1 MWVICWH
8 FFIFRSSWRWYFC
21 KLYQQRVEGNKQLG
35 FSKMSFNLDLS
46 DQAQV
51 IIFSRKK
58 KSPHP
63 SVYFNNIIVSS
74 TSVQKHLDV
83 KLSYKHHLIFVLK
96 NVNNTIVHFRKFQ
109 QILTR
114 QSLITIYN
122 LITIFIRP
130 DLAYGDI
137 VYDGAFNESF
147 HNHIESIQYNWAILI
162 IEVIRGTSSEKLFQG
177 VG

>member
-1 MWVICWH
+1 
-8 FFIFRSSWRWYFC
+8 
-21 KLYQQRVEGNKQLG
+21 
-35 FSKMSFNLDLS
+35 MSFNLDLS

-74 TSVQKHLDV
+74 TSVEKHLDV

-147 HNHIESIQYNWAILI
+147 HNHIESIQYN
-162 IEVIRGTSSEKLFQG
+162 
-177 VG
+177 